1 MPEALAPPEPNDRK
15 GQSRGAT
22 EITDDHL
29 AVFCTEARWD
39 DLADAL
45 IDKYGDTVDRLVFYN
60 PAFDSPERFERYG
73 AVARAISDRTA
84 S

>member
-1 MPEALAPPEPNDRK
+1 MAA
-15 GQSRGAT
+15 

-29 AVFCTEARWD
+29 SVFCTEARWD

-45 IDKYGDTVDRLVFYN
+45 ISKYDGVVDRLVFYN
-60 PAFDSPERFERYG
+60 PAFDTPERFERYG

-84 S
+84 G